1 MSDTPDLDLSHY
13 TVSDMM
19 GILGLYDLDNID
31 DIYSK
36 TDYYISLSK
45 SKNNKPM
52 VDFFT
57 EMQKQLLKGTST
69 SQQEI
74 QTNKWYQQEYLTQND
89 KMQTMKITDRKQKI
103 DVYNNNHLPMNK
115 EQLGIVNSYNV
126 PVVQD
131 TLNPNLKN
139 VYNRFI
145 SLDSQYRQ
153 SSTPDNPSEYVADL
167 SDILTNVLSLRL
179 YSVQIPYS
187 WYNFDKFYYN
197 DVFWIEVYTSAD
209 LSTRELIPI
218 TITSGNYTATTL
230 QNEINTQIINA
241 GIVGVVISYSLI
253 TAKMTFTV
261 GDGKGG
267 GIVTY
272 QVNPVYGVNI
282 LFFNID
288 LWYCSTDGS
297 SPSFNQTLG
306 WCLGFRNV
314 EYFTVTTITG
324 LANVDIQGPRYLVL
338 CIDDYNQNH
347 INNGLVSITQSSRYI
362 KPPSYLPPCAA
373 ILRKDMNQVST
384 VEAAL
389 LTEKTGGNIMEVSD
403 KLGTSFVKTPYFGI
417 TPDGAQYL
425 TQSQMYTVN
434 EILKNNNTNIN
445 LYESV
450 APTMPDVF
458 AILPIK
464 PGSFGS
470 TYVEFGGTMQDNK
483 RVYFGPVNIER
494 LKVKLY
500 TDRGALVNLNGL
512 NWSITIIA
520 ELLYQY

>member
-1 MSDTPDLDLSHY
+1 MSNNPDLNLSNY

-19 GILGLYDLDNID
+19 GILGLDNLDD
-31 DIYSK
+31 KDEIYNK

-52 VDFFT
+52 EDFF
-57 EMQKQLLKGTST
+57 MQMQTQLLYAAST
-69 SQQEI
+69 SQQEL
-74 QTNKWYQQEYLTQND
+74 QTEKWYQEEALKQND
-89 KMQTMKITDRKQKI
+89 PLQNLKITDREQKI
-103 DVYNNNHLPMNK
+103 DVYNNTHLPMNR

-126 PVVQD
+126 PIVQD

-153 SSTPDNPSEYVADL
+153 SSNPDSPSEYVADL
-167 SDILTNVLSLRL
+167 SDVLTNVLSLRL

-187 WYNFDKFYYN
+187 WYNFDKYYYN
-197 DVFWIEVYTSAD
+197 DVFWIEVYTTSD
-209 LSTRELIPI
+209 LSTKEIITI
-218 TITSGNYTATTL
+218 TITSGYYNAVTL
-230 QNEINTQIINA
+230 QDEINTQITNS
-241 GIVGVVISYSLI
+241 GIVGVVISYSFI

-261 GDGKGG
+261 GDGSGG
-267 GIVTY
+267 GVVTY
-272 QVNPVYGVNI
+272 QGNPVYGVNI

-306 WCLGFRNV
+306 WSLGFRNV
-314 EYFTVTTITG
+314 EYLSVTKITG
-324 LANVDIQGPRYLVL
+324 MASVDIQGPRYLVL

-347 INNGLVSITQSSRYI
+347 INNGLVSITQTSRYI
-362 KPPSYLPPCAA
+362 RPPSYLPPCAA
-373 ILRKDMNQVST
+373 ILRKDLNTVST
-384 VEAAL
+384 KDAAV
-389 LTEKTGGNIMEVSD
+389 LTEETGGNIMEIVD
-403 KLGTSFVKTPYFGI
+403 KLGTSFVNTPYYGI

-434 EILKNNNTNIN
+434 EILKNNKNIN

-458 AILPIK
+458 AVLPIK

-470 TYVEFGGTMQDNK
+470 TYVEFGGTVQDNR

-500 TDRGALVNLNGL
+500 TDRGALLNLNGL